1 MLVTQLR
8 ISLKVGIELLNVIR
22 QILRMM
28 NFLKLV
34 SQRTASRAG
43 VGQRLADRVGPK
55 IDGFCSEL
63 CWRNAGHA
71 PC

>member
-28 NFLKLV
+28 NLLKLV
-34 SQRTASRAG
+34 SQRTASRRG
-43 VGQRLADRVGPK
+43 VGQRLADRVGHK
-55 IDGFCSEL
+55 IDDF
-63 CWRNAGHA
+63 
-71 PC
+71 